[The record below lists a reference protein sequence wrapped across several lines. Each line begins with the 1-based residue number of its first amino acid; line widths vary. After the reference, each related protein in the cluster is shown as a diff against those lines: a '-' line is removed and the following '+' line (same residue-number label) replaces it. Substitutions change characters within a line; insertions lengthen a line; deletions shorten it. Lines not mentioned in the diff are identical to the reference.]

1 MHTVAILAY
10 DGMTGFE
17 TGLAA
22 EIFGITEL
30 NEKFSAGITAPWYSV
45 QLCAEV
51 PEVRLLGGA
60 TVRTSYGLAEL
71 ADADTVVIPSVR
83 DIDEP
88 VSPALVDALKAADR
102 RGARL
107 VSICSGAFA
116 LAEAGVL
123 DGRSA
128 TTHWLY
134 ADAMQRRYPDVQI
147 DRAPLYVDN
156 GRVLTSAGCAAGLD
170 LCLHIVRC
178 DHGAAVANDVARR
191 LVIAPHRALKA
202 ADRRGARLV
211 SICSGAFA
219 LAEAGVLDGRSATTH
234 WLYADA
240 MQRRY
245 PDVQIDRAPLYVD
258 NGRVL
263 TSAGCAAGL
272 DLCLH
277 IVRCDHGAAV
287 ANDVARRLVI
297 APHRAGGQAQ
307 YIETPVPEPAAD
319 GRIAAGMAWA
329 LEHLDTPITLDDLA
343 AQCAMSR
350 RSFLRQFAKAT
361 GSTPIK
367 WLIEQ
372 RVLASLPLLESSLL
386 SVEQVSARVGFES
399 PVTFRYHFV
408 RQMHTTPSE
417 YRSCF
422 AGAVAP

>member
-17 TGLAA
+17 SGLAA
-22 EIFGITEL
+22 EIFGMSEL
-30 NEKFSAGITAPWYSV
+30 NERFSRGLAEPWYSV
-45 QLCAEV
+45 RLCSEA
-51 PEVRLLGGA
+51 PELRLLGGA

-71 ADADTVVIPSVR
+71 ADADTVVIPSVG
-83 DIDEP
+83 DIDAV
-88 VSPALVDALKAADR
+88 VSPALIEAIRAADQ

-116 LAEAGVL
+116 LAAAGVL

-134 ADAMQRRYPDVQI
+134 ADILQHRYPNIEI

-170 LCLHIVRC
+170 LCLHIVRS
-178 DHGAAVANDVARR
+178 DHGV
-191 LVIAPHRALKA
+191 
-202 ADRRGARLV
+202 
-211 SICSGAFA
+211 
-219 LAEAGVLDGRSATTH
+219 T
-234 WLYADA
+234 
-240 MQRRY
+240 
-245 PDVQIDRAPLYVD
+245 
-258 NGRVL
+258 
-263 TSAGCAAGL
+263 
-272 DLCLH
+272 
-277 IVRCDHGAAV
+277 V

-307 YIETPVPEPAAD
+307 YIETPVPQPSSD
-319 GRIAAGMAWA
+319 GRVAAAMAWA
-329 LEHLDTPITLDDLA
+329 LEHLDAVITLDDLA
-343 AQCAMSR
+343 AQSAMSR

-367 WLIEQ
+367 WLTEQ
-372 RVLASLPLLESSLL
+372 RIQASLPLLDGSDL
-386 SVEQVSARVGFES
+386 SVEQIAARVGFES
-399 PVTFRYHFV
+399 PVTYRYHFV

-422 AGAVAP
+422 AGSSAS

>member
-30 NEKFSAGITAPWYSV
+30 NEKFSAGITRPWYTV
-45 QLCAEV
+45 QLCAET

-60 TVRTSYGLAEL
+60 TVRTAYGLAEL
-71 ADADTVVIPSVR
+71 ADADTVLIPSVG
-83 DIDEP
+83 DIEAP
-88 VSPALVDALKAADR
+88 VSPALVEALQAADR

-134 ADAMQRRYPDVQI
+134 ADAMARRYPNIEI

-170 LCLHIVRC
+170 LCLHIVRT
-178 DHGAAVANDVARR
+178 DHGVAA
-191 LVIAPHRALKA
+191 
-202 ADRRGARLV
+202 
-211 SICSGAFA
+211 
-219 LAEAGVLDGRSATTH
+219 
-234 WLYADA
+234 
-240 MQRRY
+240 
-245 PDVQIDRAPLYVD
+245 
-258 NGRVL
+258 
-263 TSAGCAAGL
+263 
-272 DLCLH
+272 
-277 IVRCDHGAAV
+277 

-329 LEHLDTPITLDDLA
+329 LENLDTPITLDDLA

-350 RSFLRQFAKAT
+350 RNFLRQFAKAT

-372 RVLASLPLLESSLL
+372 RVLASLPLLESSAL

-422 AGAVAP
+422 AGSVAL